1 MELLFHS
8 VGVKQC
14 ELGPIKL
21 GHFQFVALDS
31 VDAQHWAVHD
41 DVALQPFDFDF
52 DFVYLVPHNFKKYM
66 RFLGESQPLKVTFL
80 IFFLGHVGRCMVFGV
95 AVELFLV
102 RTSSLRR

>member
-21 GHFQFVALDS
+21 CHFQFMALDS

-52 DFVYLVPHNFKKYM
+52 DFVYLVPHNFKKY
-66 RFLGESQPLKVTFL
+66 
-80 IFFLGHVGRCMVFGV
+80 I
-95 AVELFLV
+95 
-102 RTSSLRR
+102 

>member
-1 MELLFHS
+1 MELLSHS

-21 GHFQFVALDS
+21 CHFQFVVLDS
-31 VDAQHWAVHD
+31 VDVQHRAVHN

-66 RFLGESQPLKVTFL
+66 RFLSESQPLKVTFL
-80 IFFLGHVGRCMVFGV
+80 IFFLGRVGLCMVLGAV
-95 AVELFLV
+95 VELFLA
-102 RTSSLRR
+102 RTNSLRR

>member
-1 MELLFHS
+1 MELLSHS

-21 GHFQFVALDS
+21 CHFQFVVLDS
-31 VDAQHWAVHD
+31 VDVQHRAVHD

-66 RFLGESQPLKVTFL
+66 
-80 IFFLGHVGRCMVFGV
+80 
-95 AVELFLV
+95 
-102 RTSSLRR
+102 